1 MELVYLWVEEY
12 KNIRNQGFNF
22 SPRFECE
29 FDEDT
34 KELTITE
41 NKDYV
46 SIFPKNI
53 NITAIV
59 GENGSGKSSVLE
71 ALSLLQHNH
80 YLDIQKSK
88 NKIFI
93 VFKIETDF
101 YIMST
106 KDNGYAYKK
115 EFKKCK
121 NKYFIQVDLNNATGN
136 LSGQKYYLSYFSN
149 CLTDMTKQ
157 KRFEL
162 FKDKRE
168 GGIKYF
174 YNGIQPSDLNKQQ
187 FTPFKNKN
195 DVYDYFNVKFADI
208 LKDND
213 SFFSFI
219 DKNLIFDNY
228 KFEIHISDLGV
239 YFSDEKLYK
248 ELITLDSNYL
258 FPNINQ
264 GNSDNY
270 FYKFMALYIIKESIN
285 IIERKTDEEYISQ
298 GATVKYINK
307 AITEFIEL
315 VKKNFKE
322 DCSKKGY
329 YKNILKICSK
339 HIDKELFS
347 AGSTFGGI
355 S

>member
-1 MELVYLWVEEY
+1 MELVYLWVEDY
-12 KNIRNQGFNF
+12 KNIKNQGFNF

-29 FDEDT
+29 FDGEN
-34 KELTITE
+34 LTITE

-93 VFKIETDF
+93 VFKIKTDF

-115 EFKKCK
+115 EFKECE
-121 NKYFIQVDLNNATGN
+121 NKYFIQVDLNNAPGI
-136 LSGQKYYLSYFSN
+136 LIGQKYYLSYFSN

-157 KRFEL
+157 KRFEP

-174 YNGIQPSDLNKQQ
+174 YKGIQPSDLNKQQ
-187 FTPFKNKN
+187 FTPLKNKN
-195 DVYDYFNVKFADI
+195 DVYD
-208 LKDND
+208 
-213 SFFSFI
+213 
-219 DKNLIFDNY
+219 
-228 KFEIHISDLGV
+228 
-239 YFSDEKLYK
+239 
-248 ELITLDSNYL
+248 
-258 FPNINQ
+258 
-264 GNSDNY
+264 
-270 FYKFMALYIIKESIN
+270 
-285 IIERKTDEEYISQ
+285 
-298 GATVKYINK
+298 
-307 AITEFIEL
+307 
-315 VKKNFKE
+315 
-322 DCSKKGY
+322 
-329 YKNILKICSK
+329 
-339 HIDKELFS
+339 
-347 AGSTFGGI
+347 
-355 S
+355 